1 MFGDWGRLCEMTHIK
16 FSLLLAVHL
25 YYKVPWGKLGVCLS
39 RHVRIEVK
47 CYYHFSFVV
56 LIQRICIFWPYM
68 TKGGEQDIPFLA
80 QYDDFLSFMNG
91 TEIP

>member
-1 MFGDWGRLCEMTHIK
+1 MYSRRVLFIIGGASVLQ
-16 FSLLLAVHL
+16 S
-25 YYKVPWGKLGVCLS
+25 PWGKLGVCLS
-39 RHVRIEVK
+39 RHVGIEVK

-80 QYDDFLSFMNG
+80 QYDDFLSFMNRI
-91 TEIP
+91 EIP

>member
-68 TKGGEQDIPFLA
+68 TKREVNKTSPFWLNTMI
-80 QYDDFLSFMNG
+80 FFHL
-91 TEIP
+91 

>member
-1 MFGDWGRLCEMTHIK
+1 MFGDWERLCEMTHIK

-68 TKGGEQDIPFLA
+68 TKREVNKTSPFWLNTMI
-80 QYDDFLSFMNG
+80 FFHL
-91 TEIP
+91 

>member
-1 MFGDWGRLCEMTHIK
+1 MVGDWGRLCEMTHIK
-16 FSLLLAVHL
+16 FSSLLAVHL

-68 TKGGEQDIPFLA
+68 TKREVNKTSPFWLNTMI
-80 QYDDFLSFMNG
+80 FFHL
-91 TEIP
+91 